1 MTPLLLDK
9 TRVRGSSAGKR
20 KKIKSKSGEI
30 IQFFFSK
37 GQASQLFTFAGGGE
51 VSLMQ

>member
-1 MTPLLLDK
+1 VLAK
-9 TRVRGSSAGKR
+9 ER
-20 KKIKSKSGEI
+20 KKIKEMSEEI

-37 GQASQLFTFAGGGE
+37 GRDSQLFTFAGGGE